1 MAAGPPLGNPWNVNV
16 GNNPNIN
23 REPPPPPIGAPAPQV
38 APPAAAA
45 AGGAQVIV
53 EQQQAPIY
61 GPPLQIGIGG
71 PGFGVAPGM
80 GLGVFPPFPQH
91 PIGMMDPFLFPG
103 FVGAG
108 PGGGPLA
115 PIRAGS
121 FLPGAHAGIGFGIHN
136 AGIPFPPPPPGA
148 IAGIVPP
155 FAPAAPLWAGGGLAF
170 GNVPAVGGVGVGMG
184 VVPGMMGGVGMGG
197 MGMMGFGGEH
207 QHFRPAPMF
216 HDGNRGYPAQ
226 PAQEDV
232 GQIPG
237 GIPPGVMLCESAEH
251 TIFIRITGNICPWLS
266 PGTTLAFEPL
276 AAGSATGL
284 NRVIQICND
293 GVSEDELENCAVTE
307 CIELGSGLWEKGQ
320 TFKYNDAV
328 SRVLTMKDAGWDN
341 TRNRSGGNTLHLWGH
356 RV

>member
-170 GNVPAVGGVGVGMG
+170 GNVPA
-184 VVPGMMGGVGMGG
+184 
-197 MGMMGFGGEH
+197 
-207 QHFRPAPMF
+207 
-216 HDGNRGYPAQ
+216 

>member
-23 REPPPPPIGAPAPQV
+23 REPPPPPIGAPAPQA
-38 APPAAAA
+38 APPAATA

-148 IAGIVPP
+148 IAGI
-155 FAPAAPLWAGGGLAF
+155 
-170 GNVPAVGGVGVGMG
+170 
-184 VVPGMMGGVGMGG
+184 
-197 MGMMGFGGEH
+197 
-207 QHFRPAPMF
+207 
-216 HDGNRGYPAQ
+216 

-266 PGTTLAFEPL
+266 PGATLAFEPL

-293 GVSEDELENCAVTE
+293 SVSEDELENCAVTE